1 MAKQNNQYKAAVESM
16 SKSIEKFPDSI
27 NSSDDTLMC
36 DLFEGNGMPEV
47 KKKPVNLALAKIRH
61 TKKLMRETLND
72 ILNIEDEDGDSNLEI
87 ILSALVDKAKSGDL
101 KAIELI
107 AKILNEVADTKVDVN
122 FPEIK
127 IVVDNNNNEGIR
139 FTEVPEDIDSTGDK

>member
-1 MAKQNNQYKAAVESM
+1 MTKRNTQYKSAIDNM
-16 SKSIEKFPDSI
+16 DQSIAGFPDALNADNNI
-27 NSSDDTLMC
+27 AC
-36 DLFEGNGMPEV
+36 DLFMQGPVEI
-47 KKKPVNLALAKIRH
+47 KKKPVNLQLAKIRH
-61 TKKLMRETLND
+61 TKRLMRETLND

-87 ILSALVDKAKSGDL
+87 ILSALVDKGRSGDL

-127 IVVDNNNNEGIR
+127 IVVDNNNNDGIR
-139 FTEVPEDIDSTGDK
+139 FSEVPEDIDSTGDK

>member
-1 MAKQNNQYKAAVESM
+1 MAKQNNQYKSAIESM
-16 SKSIEKFPDSI
+16 DKSIEGFPDSI
-27 NSSDDTLMC
+27 NSRDDTLMC
-36 DLFEGNGMPEV
+36 DIFESAPVEI

-87 ILSALVDKAKSGDL
+87 ILSALVDKGKSGDL

>member
-1 MAKQNNQYKAAVESM
+1 
-16 SKSIEKFPDSI
+16 
-27 NSSDDTLMC
+27 MC
-36 DLFEGNGMPEV
+36 NLFEGNGLPEV
-47 KKKPVNLALAKIRH
+47 KKRPVNLQLAKIRH
-61 TKKLMRETLND
+61 TKRLIRNVLSD

-87 ILSALVDKAKSGDL
+87 ILSALVDKGKSGDL

-107 AKILNEVADTKVDVN
+107 SKIMGETTDTKVDVN

-127 IVVDNNNNEGIR
+127 IVVDNNNLDGIR

>member
-1 MAKQNNQYKAAVESM
+1 MTKRNNQYKSAIDNM
-16 SKSIEKFPDSI
+16 DQSIAGFPDELNADNNI
-27 NSSDDTLMC
+27 VC
-36 DLFEGNGMPEV
+36 DLFKQGPAEI
-47 KKKPVNLALAKIRH
+47 KRKPVNLALAKIRH

-87 ILSALVDKAKSGDL
+87 ILSALVDKGKSGDL